1 MKKVSFRIMLPTLIG
16 VVGLCS
22 LWGVPQTAGVAAREG
37 ELAGPKQIVK
47 TEELMK
53 LLFDPSYLQL
63 KESIQQKPAKRED
76 WRAIYAAAYRL
87 SEVTNLLLFREGKDY
102 MQTEQWEQLSLQSR
116 NAAVAVGDAVKKL
129 NYEAI
134 RQEYSKLIDTCNQC
148 HRKFEP
154 EDPTE
159 VEP

>member
-1 MKKVSFRIMLPTLIG
+1 
-16 VVGLCS
+16 
-22 LWGVPQTAGVAAREG
+22 
-37 ELAGPKQIVK
+37 
-47 TEELMK
+47 MK